1 MYIQE
6 VMCPL
11 FVWCKGH
18 HKRGSRDVLVLE
30 ERILLLMT
38 TYAPNLYR
46 VFLTYGHDAVGKVC
60 LHTLCEYS
68 LCNAYINCVCM
79 YELSFLHEYG

>member
-1 MYIQE
+1 MF
-6 VMCPL
+6 M
-11 FVWCKGH
+11 WCKGH

-46 VFLTYGHDAVGKVC
+46 VFLTYAHDAVGKVRCQCSC
-60 LHTLCEYS
+60 LC
-68 LCNAYINCVCM
+68 
-79 YELSFLHEYG
+79 FLFQSRYRLMLRVHNMVGARNP

>member
-1 MYIQE
+1 M
-6 VMCPL
+6 
-11 FVWCKGH
+11 WCKGH

-46 VFLTYGHDAVGKVC
+46 VFLTYAHDAVGKVRTC
-60 LHTLCEYS
+60 ACDF
-68 LCNAYINCVCM
+68 CIM
-79 YELSFLHEYG
+79 YGG

>member
-1 MYIQE
+1 MAYAYIHKQE
-6 VMCPL
+6 AICPL
-11 FVWCKGH
+11 YVWCKGH

-46 VFLTYGHDAVGKVC
+46 VFLTYGHDAVGKVVPY
-60 LHTLCEYS
+60 LVLS
-68 LCNAYINCVCM
+68 
-79 YELSFLHEYG
+79 LSFCHRFLLPHCKGF

>member
-1 MYIQE
+1 MLNGVLILVCQRCFRITILIIFPLFVHPFHFQQE
-6 VMCPL
+6 VVCPL

-30 ERILLLMT
+30 ERILLLMV

-46 VFLTYGHDAVGKVC
+46 VFLTYGHDAVNKV
-60 LHTLCEYS
+60 
-68 LCNAYINCVCM
+68 
-79 YELSFLHEYG
+79 